1 MDKVE
6 ALKVAAEA
14 YSAST
19 LYVDANFR
27 KQWEDALR
35 MFQSKHPLD
44 SKYNQEAYK
53 YRSKLFRPKTR
64 SVIRKNEAAA
74 AAAFFSNIDVVNLDP
89 SNEKDERQVFGA
101 KLYKA
106 LLQYRLTKSIP
117 WFMTLIGGF
126 QDAMTVGVVC
136 SYQSWKYREKVS
148 SEKEYFLD
156 EASGTPILGI
166 DGGPLFQEYKSSIVL
181 EDKPCIEIRPV
192 ENIRI
197 DRGSIWTDPVN
208 SSPYLIDMIPMYLGD
223 LKDMGKANPK
233 TQEAGWDIPEDSVL
247 KSATQQSYDPTRSV
261 REGNREDSKQN
272 DHAVN
277 DFSIVWVH
285 KNIVRKHGEDF
296 CYFTLGTEHMLSRK
310 VKPLSDFYFH
320 NERPYVMGCA
330 ILETHKL
337 YPAGYPELGKEVQKE
352 INEVTNSRMDNV
364 KLVMNKRYIVKR
376 GAQVDLKSLVR
387 NVAASITL
395 ANNPET
401 DVQPIDFQDVTA
413 SSYQEQDRLN
423 VEMDTLLGNFGNDSV
438 MTNRKLNETVGGMA
452 MMGQGANQMTE
463 YGIRTFTET
472 WVEPVLRQLV
482 KLEKHYETDENVLK
496 LMGDK
501 LGKEVMEEDF
511 DTDVELTVN
520 VGMGATDPM
529 MRLNKLLTGAR
540 AFAEI
545 GQLQAQGGGN
555 LNTEE
560 LGKEVFAAIGYR
572 DGGRFIREGEDP
584 RLQQLKQEAEE
595 TIAKLQD
602 DLQKAQ
608 LNMEAKIAEVELKR
622 DVAIANQEI
631 EEGKARLE
639 AQNEIARLRQELVLA
654 QEKAANDIRIAQE
667 KADAAIQVALIK
679 ADAQVEQANLK
690 AENDRRLADVKTQS
704 DVKIAETHAKA
715 ERANMSLENQRENVK
730 VSDCVK
736 ELQETL
742 KGVPD
747 QVAKAVEK
755 AVPKEIKAVMQEHK
769 TKRKFKVKTSDG
781 DEYGIEEA

>member
-1 MDKVE
+1 MDKTE
-6 ALKVAAEA
+6 ALRVARDA
-14 YSAST
+14 YVAST
-19 LYVDANFR
+19 TYVDANFR

-44 SKYNQEAYK
+44 SKYNSEAYR

-89 SNEKDERQVFGA
+89 ANEKDQRQVFGA
-101 KLYKA
+101 QLYKA

-136 SYQSWKYREKVS
+136 SYQSWKYREKVD
-148 SEKEYFLD
+148 SEKQYFLD
-156 EASGTPILGI
+156 EMTGTPILGI
-166 DGGPLFQEYKSSIVL
+166 DGGPLFQEAKRITVL
-181 EDKPCIEIRPV
+181 EDRPSIEIRPV

-197 DRGSIWTDPVN
+197 DRGALWTDPVN
-208 SSPYLIDMIPMYLGD
+208 TSPYLIDMIPMYLGD
-223 LKDMGKANPK
+223 LKEMGRPNPK
-233 TQEAGWDIPEDSVL
+233 TQEEGWEIPEDSAL

-261 REGNREDSKQN
+261 REGNREDSKQT

-285 KNIVRKHGEDF
+285 KNIVRKNGEDF

-320 NERPYVMGCA
+320 GDRPYVMGCS
-330 ILETHKL
+330 IIETHKI
-337 YPAGYPELGKEVQKE
+337 YPSGYPELGREVQKE
-352 INEVTNSRMDNV
+352 INETTNSRQDNV
-364 KLVMNKRYIVKR
+364 KLVMQKRYIVKR

-387 NVAASITL
+387 NVAGSITL

-401 DVQPIDFQDVTA
+401 DVNALEFNDVTA
-413 SSYQEQDRLN
+413 SAYQEQDRLN
-423 VEMDTLLGNFGNDSV
+423 VEYDELTGNFSSSSV

-482 KLEKHYETDENVLK
+482 KLEKHYETDEKVLK
-496 LMGDK
+496 LMGEK
-501 LGKEVMEEDF
+501 LGQEVMEEDF

-555 LNTEE
+555 LNIEE
-560 LGKEVFAAIGYR
+560 LGKEVFGAIGYR
-572 DGGRFIREGEDP
+572 DGGRFIQEGEDP
-584 RLQQLKQEAEE
+584 RIQMIMQEAQAAIAELQQKLAEANEKQQAVMMQLEIKRQQAIEQGILNEQMAQAEFEREAAKMREE
-595 TIAKLQD
+595 FMLERER
-602 DLQKAQ
+602 
-608 LNMEAKIAEVELKR
+608 LNA
-622 DVAIANQEI
+622 
-631 EEGKARLE
+631 
-639 AQNEIARLRQELVLA
+639 EIAAENR
-654 QEKAANDIRIAQE
+654 RIAQE
-667 KADAAIQVALIK
+667 FTVAMRRVEVQGEAA
-679 ADAQVEQANLK
+679 
-690 AENDRRLADVKTQS
+690 
-704 DVKIAETHAKA
+704 KIAARNKPKPAK
-715 ERANMSLENQRENVK
+715 
-730 VSDCVK
+730 
-736 ELQETL
+736 
-742 KGVPD
+742 
-747 QVAKAVEK
+747 KA
-755 AVPKEIKAVMQEHK
+755 A
-769 TKRKFKVKTSDG
+769 
-781 DEYGIEEA
+781 